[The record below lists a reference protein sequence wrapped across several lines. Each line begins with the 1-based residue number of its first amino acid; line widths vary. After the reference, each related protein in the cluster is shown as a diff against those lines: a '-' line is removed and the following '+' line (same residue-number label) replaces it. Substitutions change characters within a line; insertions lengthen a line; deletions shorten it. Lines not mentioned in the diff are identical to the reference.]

1 MESNLKIIIEKIENK
16 ETEDEKEFWYVSIP
30 NIKQV
35 TTELYSQKIEN
46 DDFDIKIVIDAF
58 NQ

>member
-46 DDFDIKIVIDAF
+46 DDFDIKKIIDAF